1 MRQSPYPMVSV
12 NDALASI
19 LRHVAPLPAGP
30 APLRDALGLVLAEDL
45 HAPADQP
52 PFPAAIVDGFALR
65 AADGAAP
72 RRLAGEQMAGVVAGI
87 AVAPGEAVRIT
98 TGAPIP
104 PGADAVVM
112 VEQAD
117 ERNGVVTLHP
127 GQDLRPGLGIRPVG
141 IDVQA
146 GQRVLAAGQPLGPAE
161 LGMVASLGLPTAS
174 VHRRPR
180 VGVFS
185 TGDELAQP
193 GQTLR
198 PGQIYDSNRP
208 TLLAAVAQAGGQP
221 IDLGIVRDRPG
232 ELEQALA
239 AGLAAADLLVTSGG
253 VSMGELDLLKPLL
266 AGWGQ
271 VHFGRVRMKPGKPL
285 TFATLPAR
293 QTDGALDPDQPA
305 RPIFALPGNPVSAL
319 VTFQLFVRPAIRRMA
334 GYAAVGLPQVI
345 ATLGQTF
352 PLDPERPE
360 FHRVTLR
367 RAAGRFV
374 AVSTGSQASSRLL
387 SASGADGLLVLEQ
400 GAGTAPAG
408 AERPVLLLTDAWLSM
423 EWSFDERF
431 TPIDPPG

>member
-1 MRQSPYPMVSV
+1 MRESPYPMVSV
-12 NDALASI
+12 DHALASI
-19 LRHVAPLPAGP
+19 LRHVAPLPAAAVLLP
-30 APLRDALGLVLAEDL
+30 DALGLVLAEDL
-45 HAPADQP
+45 RAPADQP
-52 PFPAAIVDGFALR
+52 PFPASIVDGFALR
-65 AADGAAP
+65 VADGAAP

-87 AVAPGEAVRIT
+87 VVEPGAAVRIT

-112 VEQAD
+112 VERAD
-117 ERNGVVTLHP
+117 ELDGLVTLHW
-127 GQDLRPGLGIRPVG
+127 GQELRPGLGIRPMG
-141 IDVQA
+141 ADVLA
-146 GQRVLAAGQPLGPAE
+146 GQQVLAAGQALGPAE
-161 LGMVASLGLPTAS
+161 LGMAASLGLSS
-174 VHRRPR
+174 VPAHRRPR

-185 TGDELAQP
+185 TGDELMPPDQP
-193 GQTLR
+193 LG

-208 TLLAAVAQAGGQP
+208 SLLAAVAQAGGQP

-293 QTDGALDPDQPA
+293 QTDGAIDPGQPA

-319 VTFQLFVRPAIRRMA
+319 VTFHLFVRPAIRRMA
-334 GYAAVGLPQVI
+334 GHAAVSLPQVI
-345 ATLGQTF
+345 ATLGQPF

-367 RAAGRFV
+367 RAEGRFV
-374 AVSTGSQASSRLL
+374 ARSTGSQASSRLL

-400 GAGTAPAG
+400 GEGVAPAG
-408 AERPVLLLTDAWLSM
+408 AERPVLLLDDAWLAA
-423 EWSFDERF
+423 
-431 TPIDPPG
+431 